1 MDTGYTDLRHP
12 SLELQYQH
20 KGEDQ
25 GVYGRLTI
33 IFIDKD
39 REENLHHFIL
49 AFETIQ
55 SREVIDAKQQLT
67 QYYEQLKQS
76 VLENDSY
83 VDALLQTAYAI
94 YSVNLSED
102 RLEQNFLNKEEIK
115 ILLCLANT
123 NNKNKEDVSYVF

>member
-1 MDTGYTDLRHP
+1 M
-12 SLELQYQH
+12 
-20 KGEDQ
+20 
-25 GVYGRLTI
+25 YGRLTI

-49 AFETIQ
+49 AFEPIQ